1 MADDDRA
8 ALLAEANRRGILPPD
23 MKAAYDEAER
33 RGLVKQPMGK
43 LERLETGFMDP
54 IYGAAQLG
62 ARMRDPGEEFSFDP
76 AATEQR
82 HRELQETV
90 DKTVRER
97 EQQYRAPEGIDWMRL
112 TGSALNPIQYA
123 PLVAGGIPGAVLS
136 GALSGAME
144 PATGP
149 NVGEEKLKSTAV
161 GGVVGGAL
169 GTAAKA
175 AGAGVRALGN
185 YLAREYPENVMTQ
198 AVQAVLRRLNQDAA
212 AGAAPSATD
221 MIDLI
226 NAASA
231 KGKPMTAADLG
242 GKNVERLAGQTYR
255 AGGTGSA
262 AIDKFL
268 DERDAGAA
276 QRLGSDIAKYVKSGG
291 SMYNTTEALLKVRSA
306 NGKPLWDQVRAMPGV
321 WSERLKQF
329 LDAPVIREGLTR
341 GQELDKLEALA
352 EGRPV
357 EANIGITR
365 DAEGNM
371 VMSRAPSMRE
381 LHMAKMGLDAMIAD
395 ERNEITGRLS
405 ARGVALEKV
414 REAYI
419 AEIDSLDKQGIY
431 KAARAAWQGPSKSL
445 DAIRAGRGVFAN
457 SPEENAAEF
466 AKMSPSDQEFYRVG
480 VADILREKLAKTG
493 VSGDEAKSLIKNP
506 WTRDQLRPIFRSEK
520 QFEDFTN
527 AVASE
532 SRMFRTNAAVR
543 RGSTAEQLAED
554 SGADAE
560 RLMFTAKMAKNVATG
575 NWPTAIKDAWFKWR
589 DLGLKPNPAVTEQ
602 IAKLLFATPT
612 NQQGAV
618 ALDRLAG
625 RVALPSPINQLAGA
639 ANAIGEAGGVLTPGA
654 TSALSQAHQSPFAP

>member
-8 ALLAEANRRGILPPD
+8 ALLAEANRRGLLPPD
-23 MKAAYDEAER
+23 MKAAYDEAQR
-33 RGLVKQPMGK
+33 RGIVKEPTGK

-54 IYGAAQLG
+54 VYGAAQLG
-62 ARMRDPGEEFSFDP
+62 ARMQEPTAFD
-76 AATEQR
+76 TDEIVRQR
-82 HRELQETV
+82 QQTQETV
-90 DKTVRER
+90 DKAVRER
-97 EQQYRAPEGIDWMRL
+97 EQQYRAPQGVDWMRL
-112 TGSALNPIQYA
+112 AGSALNPIQYV
-123 PLVAGGIPGAVLS
+123 PLAAGGVPGAVLS
-136 GALSGAME
+136 GALSGAIE

-149 NVGEEKLKSTAV
+149 NVGEEKLTSTGV
-161 GGVVGGAL
+161 GGVVGGVL

-175 AGAGVRALGN
+175 GAAGIRSLGN

-198 AVQAVLRRLNQDAA
+198 AVQAVLRRMHQDAA

-242 GKNVERLAGQTYR
+242 SKNVERLAGQTYR

-276 QRLGSDIAKYVKSGG
+276 QRLSSDIAKYVKSGG
-291 SMYNTTEALLKVRSA
+291 SMYNTTEALIKARSA
-306 NGKPLWDQVRAMPGV
+306 SGKPLWEQVRAMPGV

-329 LDAPVIREGLTR
+329 LDAPVIREGLSR

-371 VMSRAPSMRE
+371 VMTRAPSMRE

-405 ARGVALEKV
+405 ARGVALDKV

-419 AEIDSLDKQGIY
+419 AEIDSLDKHGIY

-445 DAIRAGRGVFAN
+445 DAVRAGRGVFAN
-457 SPEENAAEF
+457 SPDEIAAEF
-466 AKMSPSDQEFYRVG
+466 AKMSKSDQEFYRVG

-506 WTRDQLRPIFRSEK
+506 WTRDQLRPIFRTDKE
-520 QFEDFTN
+520 FDEFTN
-527 AVASE
+527 AVTAE
-532 SRMFRTNAAVR
+532 SRMFRTNVAVR
-543 RGSTAEQLAED
+543 RGGTAEQLAED
-554 SGADAE
+554 TGADAE
-560 RLMFTAKMAKNVATG
+560 RLMFTAKMAKNIATG
-575 NWPTAIKDAWFKWR
+575 SWPTAIKDAWFKWR

-612 NQQGAV
+612 NQEGAV

-625 RVALPSPINQLAGA
+625 RIATPAPRNPLGGAGDVLH
-639 ANAIGEAGGVLTPGA
+639 EAGGALTPGA
-654 TSALSQAHQSPFAP
+654 TSALSQGHESPFAP